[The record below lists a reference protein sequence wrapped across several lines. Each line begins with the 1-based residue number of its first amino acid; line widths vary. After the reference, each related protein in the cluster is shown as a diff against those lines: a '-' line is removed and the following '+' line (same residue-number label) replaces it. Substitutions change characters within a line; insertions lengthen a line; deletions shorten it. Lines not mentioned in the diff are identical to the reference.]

1 MCVTTETIGTA
12 GTTLFADLAE
22 AGFVV
27 ERIGEL
33 RWRPYRDAVPI
44 LLHWLPRVEDWRLR
58 WAIVSAL
65 GVSWAKPLAAPAL
78 ITEFRQAPHDPYG
91 YKWAVGYALSEV
103 ADDSVFDDLVPLV
116 CDKGHGHARQ
126 MIVDAFGALRHPR
139 AVDVLMTLLDEED
152 TEIVEHALLALG
164 RRKATRARPRIEPFL
179 DHPDRYVRGAAAR
192 ALTKIDGPRRRA
204 EAG

>member
-1 MCVTTETIGTA
+1 MHGLTETT

-44 LLHWLPRVEDWRLR
+44 LLRWLPRVEDWRLR

-78 ITEFRQAPHDPYG
+78 IAEFCQAPHDPYG

-116 CDKGHGHARQ
+116 CDTGHGHARQ
-126 MIVDAFGALRHPR
+126 MIVDAFGALHHPR
-139 AVDVLMTLLDEED
+139 AVDVLITLLDEGD
-152 TEIVEHALLALG
+152 TEIVERALLALG
-164 RRKATRARPRIEPFL
+164 RRKDTRARPRIAPFL
-179 DHPDRYVRGAAAR
+179 DHHDRYVRGAAAR
-192 ALTKIDGPRRRA
+192 ALTKIDGPRRR
-204 EAG
+204 ERVG